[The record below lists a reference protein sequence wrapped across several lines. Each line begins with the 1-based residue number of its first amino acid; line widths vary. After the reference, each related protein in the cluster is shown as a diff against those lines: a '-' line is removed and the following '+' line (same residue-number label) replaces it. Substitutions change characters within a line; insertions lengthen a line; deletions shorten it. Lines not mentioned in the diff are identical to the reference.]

1 MALRMR
7 GKVGFAAC
15 ASLSPLSMIRRVLLS
30 AASFAANF
38 AALAAADGA
47 FAQDRAVTLPE
58 VKVIANT
65 PLAPASPRPAP
76 RADTPLP
83 RTTVTSRRST
93 APPQTVAARSQ
104 SAPASAPVAADP
116 GVIDRDKI
124 PANVQTLSAGDFD
137 HATSPDLLD
146 AISRRL
152 PGVILGDQ
160 TGNEFQRDINYR
172 GFTASPVIGTPQG
185 LAVYQN
191 GVRVNEVFGD
201 IVNWD
206 FIPETAINRLTLMPS
221 NPVYGLNA
229 LGGALSID
237 MKNGFTYQ
245 GTETELRGGSF
256 GRRAASVQMGGQAG
270 NLSGY
275 LTGDAINDNGWRD
288 YSPSQLRRI
297 YADLGARGDRT
308 EFHVTF
314 TGASNNFGAAAAT
327 PIELLNRNWAST
339 YTLPQTT
346 QNQLA
351 FLTASAS
358 WNPIDTLSLQGNAY
372 YRGFW
377 QRHVDG
383 NGTDAQNSGCPDP
396 TFLCFPD
403 LQGNLSNLIGLNG
416 LPVPATGVLAN
427 SVLGEIDRTSTAA
440 NSFGG
445 SLQAATTAKILGHDN
460 RFVIGASLDNG
471 RVQFNTIS
479 ELGTINADQWPFV
492 QGVGVYINQPS
503 GDVAPVG
510 VLAKTLYTGAYATDT
525 FDVTSRLSVTFGGR
539 FNVAEIGLRD
549 TLGNNDA
556 LNSDHRYSRFN
567 PVIGATLKMTPNLT
581 AYGGYAEANRA
592 PTPLELGCADPKR
605 PCLLDNALVGD
616 PPLKQVVSHTYEAGL
631 RGRLGND
638 SRQGQLTWNLG
649 LFRARNADDIIN
661 VASPLPGHQYF
672 QNGGDTLRRGIEAG
686 LSYQWD
692 RWNVFANYTFVEAIF
707 LSPLILSSPN
717 NPFADPNGQIFVAPG
732 NHIPAIPDH
741 RFKAG
746 ADYRISDVWKLGA
759 DINVVGSQYLVGD
772 QANQNPKVP
781 AYSVVNLHSSYQV
794 TKNIEVFGLVRNLF
808 NQRYYTYGTLFRT
821 DSFPYL
827 NLTDPRTFTPGG
839 PLAVYAGIRGKL

>member
-256 GRRAASVQMGGQAG
+256 GRRAASVQTGGQAG